1 MPMELGT
8 LRELLRNLQSFEAL
22 HESMGIDSITS
33 PIDGEIWTLWDLQY
47 LYSCRTLLSP
57 RQRQAIELCL
67 YDNIKES
74 EAARIMGLR
83 PTTPVAVYANN
94 GLRKLIEM
102 AHGGLL
108 VKYRTDVVSEVA

>member
-1 MPMELGT
+1 MMLELGT

-22 HESMGIDSITS
+22 HESEGIDTITS
-33 PIDGEIWTLWDLQY
+33 PIDGQVWTLWDLQY
-47 LYSCRTLLSP
+47 LYSCRTMLSP
-57 RQRQAIELCL
+57 RQQQAIELCL

-74 EAARIMGLR
+74 EAARIMGLK

-102 AHGGLL
+102 AHCGLL
-108 VKYRTDVVSEVA
+108 VKYRADLPQAV